1 MYVSDYIK
9 QVIESGHDF
18 TINHFFILMLKLKP
32 EEILISYETNVEY
45 IQLLVKALGVKPE
58 DFEKFISGIQGNKS
72 LKEVLA
78 NNFDKF
84 F

>member
-9 QVIESGHDF
+9 QVIENGNEF
-18 TINHFFILMLKLKP
+18 TINHFFILMLQLQP
-32 EEILISYETNVEY
+32 EEIQISYETNVEY

-58 DFEKFISGIQGNKS
+58 DFEKFISGIQGNNE
-72 LKEVLA
+72 LKEILA
-78 NNFDKF
+78 NNFEKF